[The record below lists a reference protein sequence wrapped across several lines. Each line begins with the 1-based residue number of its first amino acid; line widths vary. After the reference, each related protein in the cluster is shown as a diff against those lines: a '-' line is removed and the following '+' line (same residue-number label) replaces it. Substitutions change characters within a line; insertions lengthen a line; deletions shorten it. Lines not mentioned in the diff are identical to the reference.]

1 MKKLFA
7 LVLSLALVVAFAVP
21 ALASGWAQ
29 IDANLPYFKD
39 VTLSLTALS
48 IDQNKTALG
57 TLYLPISETYPVA
70 RNSRIHFVVE
80 FTIPSYTDPA
90 VALLMK
96 DKGLKLLVETT
107 NITLDDK
114 YDCYEN
120 RVKKGTSNWGKLYY
134 DNTVFEDVTF
144 VKPAATTTFAYDMWG
159 TVDKDGEAKVVA
171 KLGFYNEFNGDVM
184 GICVDADGKD
194 EYTVYWQDKAT
205 YGGYQGFKIVD
216 DDNQAIFFPTTGKD
230 DNNQKVDPDKGIMVT
245 LDNKNA
251 DWYVVGRS
259 VIDRT
264 WTFYKL
270 GAPNNALLDP
280 TTYEYKELCDLAD
293 AMFKF
298 LGFDY
303 VEANYMTKAHFE
315 LYKGKIVELEKS
327 ISYGA
332 GSVVVAPVSPELP
345 QTGDN
350 ASIVGFAMIAVALVA
365 AAVVTV
371 KKVRA

>member
-29 IDANLPYFKD
+29 INANLPFKD

-48 IDQNKTALG
+48 IDQNRTALG

-80 FTIPSYTDPA
+80 FTIPSKTDPA
-90 VALLMK
+90 VEKLMTN
-96 DKGLKLLVETT
+96 KGLKLLVETS
-107 NITLDDK
+107 NITLDAK
-114 YDCYEN
+114 YDCYQN
-120 RVKKGTSNWGKLYY
+120 REYKGTSNWGTLSDY
-134 DNTVFEDVTF
+134 NTVFEDFTF
-144 VKPAATTTFAYDMWG
+144 AKPAATTTFAYDMWG

-171 KLGFYNEFNGDVM
+171 KLGFYNKFNDKDIM
-184 GICVDADGKD
+184 GICVDADGID
-194 EYTVYWQDKAT
+194 EYTVYWQDAAT

-216 DDNQAIFFPTTGKD
+216 DDNQAIFFPTNGTDDKD
-230 DNNQKVDPDKGIMVT
+230 QKVDPNKGILVS
-245 LDNKNA
+245 LNNN

-264 WTFYKL
+264 WTFYAL
-270 GAPNNALLDP
+270 GATNNDLLSP
-280 TTYEYKELCDLAD
+280 TTKIYKELCDLAD

>member
-107 NITLDDK
+107 NITLDNN

-120 RVKKGTSNWGKLYY
+120 RVKKGTSIWGKLYY
-134 DNTVFEDVTF
+134 DNTVFEDVT
-144 VKPAATTTFAYDMWG
+144 VAKPAATTTFAYDMWG

-171 KLGFYNEFNGDVM
+171 KLGFYNKFDKNGVM

-194 EYTVYWQDKAT
+194 EYTVYWQDAAS
-205 YGGYQGFKIVD
+205 YNGYQGFKIVD
-216 DDNQAIFFPTTGKD
+216 EYNQAIFFPTKGTD
-230 DNNQKVDPDKGIMVT
+230 DKNQKVDPNKGILVS
-245 LDNKNA
+245 LNNK

-264 WTFYKL
+264 WTFYAL

-280 TTYEYKELCDLAD
+280 TTYTYKELCDLAD

>member
-120 RVKKGTSNWGKLYY
+120 RVKKGTSIWGTLSYY
-134 DNTVFEDVTF
+134 NTVFEDVT
-144 VKPAATTTFAYDMWG
+144 VAKPAATTTFAYDMWG

-171 KLGFYNEFNGDVM
+171 KLGFYNEFKGGNVM
-184 GICVDADGKD
+184 GICTDADGKD
-194 EYTVYWQDKAT
+194 EYTVYWQDAAS
-205 YGGYQGFKIVD
+205 YNGYQGFKIVD
-216 DDNQAIFFPTTGKD
+216 DDNQAIFFPTDGKN
-230 DNNQKVDPDKGIMVT
+230 DNDQKVDPNKGIMVSP
-245 LDNKNA
+245 NNS
-251 DWYVVGRS
+251 DWYVVGRTI
-259 VIDRT
+259 VDQA
-264 WTFYKL
+264 WTFYKM
-270 GAPNNALLDP
+270 GGPNNDLVPATSAL
-280 TTYEYKELCDLAD
+280 YAQLCNIANG
-293 AMFKF
+293 MFKF

-303 VEANYMTKAHFE
+303 AEANYMTKAHFE

>member
-120 RVKKGTSNWGKLYY
+120 RVKKGTSIWGKLYY
-134 DNTVFEDVTF
+134 DNTVFEDVT
-144 VKPAATTTFAYDMWG
+144 VAKPAATTTFAYDMWG

-171 KLGFYNEFNGDVM
+171 KLGFYNEFKGNVM
-184 GICVDADGKD
+184 GICTDADGKD
-194 EYTVYWQDKAT
+194 EYTVYWQDAAS
-205 YGGYQGFKIVD
+205 YNGYQGFRIVD
-216 DDNQAIFFPTTGKD
+216 AKNQAIFFPTKGTD
-230 DNNQKVDPDKGIMVT
+230 DENQKVDPDKGILVS
-245 LDNKNA
+245 LNDK

-264 WTFYKL
+264 WTFYAL
-270 GAPNNALLDP
+270 GATNNDLLDP
-280 TTYEYKELCDLAD
+280 TTYTYKELCDLAD